1 MATVAQQF
9 VPEGAAYLSGAG
21 TPEFKMIEGTNF
33 TVSSLGFDAS
43 AIEAAYWKFR
53 ALAYGS
59 GSLSL
64 DIEWYADTASSGD
77 VLWEGAIAAVTPDT
91 DTQDVET
98 KALATASTI
107 LDTHLGTTGQRLH
120 RAALTISNLDSLAVN
135 DIVWLRLRRMAT
147 DGTDTMTGDA
157 LVTLL
162 TLSYSD
168 T

>member
-21 TPEFKMIEGTNF
+21 TPEFKMVEGTNF
-33 TVSSLGFDAS
+33 TVSSLAFDAS
-43 AIEAAYWKFR
+43 TIEAAYWKFR
-53 ALAYGS
+53 AIAYGS

-98 KALATASTI
+98 KALATATTQTI
-107 LDTHLGTTGQRLH
+107 VLSGNDLAIGGNGRERVLTVLSNYSSSLGT
-120 RAALTISNLDSLAVN
+120 ALPLNQEVRFYIDDMVN
-135 DIVWLRLRRMAT
+135 V
-147 DGTDTMTGDA
+147 
-157 LVTLL
+157 
-162 TLSYSD
+162 
-168 T
+168 